1 VLVKAVYLSQAF
13 SINIEQDLKQRI
25 RRLRLISRILSLLLA
40 IAAFVPLAITLSKF
54 LSTRN
59 DYRNIPTTLG
69 ATTRTAWAFQTRA
82 WPTYMYFSISLMS
95 LLLNSAIIM
104 SYIGGV
110 KAANITARIGTVFTI
125 LLILMDIG
133 IWTAA
138 VIIYKV
144 EKDILT
150 DGKHTD
156 IWGWT
161 CSSAAR
167 EIQGVFTN
175 VPFDKYC
182 NIQTAG
188 WAAGLL
194 EVAVLGSSAVVYWY
208 VWRRS
213 VNKEKVRKRTETAQ
227 LIQASLS

>member
-1 VLVKAVYLSQAF
+1 
-13 SINIEQDLKQRI
+13 
-25 RRLRLISRILSLLLA
+25 
-40 IAAFVPLAITLSKF
+40 
-54 LSTRN
+54 
-59 DYRNIPTTLG
+59 
-69 ATTRTAWAFQTRA
+69 
-82 WPTYMYFSISLMS
+82 MYFSISLLS
-95 LLLNSAIIM
+95 LLLNSAIIL

-110 KAANITARIGTVFTI
+110 KAANITARIGTAFTV

-144 EKDILT
+144 EKDLLT

-175 VPFDKYC
+175 VSFNQYC

-188 WAAGLL
+188 WVAGLL
-194 EVAVLGSSAVVYWY
+194 EVAVLSSSAVVYWY

-213 VNKEKVRKRTETAQ
+213 VSKEKMKKTTEIAQ
-227 LIQASLS
+227 LMQASQ